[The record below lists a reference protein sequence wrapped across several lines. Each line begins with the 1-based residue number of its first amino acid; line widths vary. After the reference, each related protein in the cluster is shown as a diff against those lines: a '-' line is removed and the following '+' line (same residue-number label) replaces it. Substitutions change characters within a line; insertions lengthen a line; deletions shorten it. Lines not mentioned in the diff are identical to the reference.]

1 VKHKYHRWNVVW
13 KIIND
18 MVKLGF
24 TVETAIDRIY
34 AVYGAPTSVTNI
46 INGIKRDKKA
56 GTLSPSL
63 RT

>member
-1 VKHKYHRWNVVW
+1 
-13 KIIND
+13 

-24 TVETAIDRIY
+24 TAETAIDRIY